1 MSTKRLQKKK
11 AAMQA
16 KKEQQLK
23 KKPETVKIETSK
35 TETVKIET
43 SKTEPVKVETSK
55 TEPIKVETS
64 KTEPIKVETSK
75 TEPIKVETSKTEPI
89 KVETSKTEPIK
100 VETFKT
106 EPAKV
111 TTSKTEPLKVET
123 SKEDTAYD
131 ALYEKRLNHY
141 YNDLKWLYCELFRD
155 HPEVAGTFSS
165 LTKKMKEIYCERS
178 LSMKKADQN
187 CAADPDWFRKTTFTG
202 MAVNPADFAD
212 TLAGLS
218 VSWTISVNAR
228 QTLCT

>member
-23 KKPETVKIETSK
+23 KNTVAA
-35 TETVKIET
+35 KIET
-43 SKTEPVKVETSK
+43 SKTEPLKVGTSKTEPVKVETSKTEPLKVETSK

-75 TEPIKVETSKTEPI
+75 TEPIKVTTA
-89 KVETSKTEPIK
+89 
-100 VETFKT
+100 KT

-141 YNDLKWLYCELFRD
+141 YNDLKWLYCELFRN
-155 HPEVAGTFSS
+155 HPEVSGTFSS
-165 LTKKMKEIYCERS
+165 LTKKMKEIYRERS
-178 LSMKKADQN
+178 LSMKEADQN
-187 CAADPDWFRKTTFTG
+187 CAADPDWFRKTTFTVI
-202 MAVNPADFAD
+202 AINPADFSY
-212 TLAGLS
+212 TLAVLS
-218 VSWTISVNAR
+218 SKLDYIS
-228 QTLCT
+228 

>member
-16 KKEQQLK
+16 KKEKQLK
-23 KKPETVKIETSK
+23 KNTAAAGTSASAVNSVENAKVETEKIETVKKEPLK
-35 TETVKIET
+35 VET
-43 SKTEPVKVETSK
+43 SKTEPLKVETSK

-64 KTEPIKVETSK
+64 KTEPIKVETS
-75 TEPIKVETSKTEPI
+75 
-89 KVETSKTEPIK
+89 
-100 VETFKT
+100 KT

-131 ALYEKRLNHY
+131 ALYEKRLNRY

-165 LTKKMKEIYCERS
+165 LTKKMKEIYRERS
-178 LSMKKADQN
+178 LSMKEADQA
-187 CAADPDWFRKTTFTG
+187 CAQNPDWFRKTTFR
-202 MAVNPADFAD
+202 
-212 TLAGLS
+212 
-218 VSWTISVNAR
+218 TI
-228 QTLCT
+228 Q